1 MKGGLPSV
9 PVLPKKQQQ
18 PDSVL
23 NVGRGLFVG
32 QVGLCW
38 APDLSSSL
46 RSLLK
51 LSLAGVGE
59 VAPGMLAAQPGCGPS
74 SHRIQ
79 PLLHEAVLSGPGGA
93 ASTLLEAD
101 AQRGSGSH
109 LRA

>member
-1 MKGGLPSV
+1 M

-23 NVGRGLFVG
+23 NAGRGLFVG
-32 QVGLCW
+32 QGSLCR

-46 RSLLK
+46 HSLLK
-51 LSLAGVGE
+51 MSLAEVGE

-74 SHRIQ
+74 SHQIK
-79 PLLHEAVLSGPGGA
+79 PLLHETGLSDPAGA

-109 LRA
+109 L